1 MSLII
6 RLIVLFIVMV
16 PLVGFGQ
23 QMTQEKF
30 GRNRIQFKDFKWRY
44 LSSDNFDVYFYDG
57 GNVIARQVIEYLEN
71 EFDRLTDMID
81 YPPYSKTKVF
91 LYNSVADLQQ
101 SNVGI
106 NDGTFTPSGETQF
119 VKPYIEIA
127 SPGSVEALKEE
138 LIFKVSSLMVNEM
151 LFGGNLKDMFQSAI
165 LLNLPAWFING
176 ASLYVA
182 KGWSIEMDDY
192 TRDYIN
198 TKRPQ
203 KLNRLMGQEAALA
216 GQSVWNF
223 IAQKYGKSNIGNI
236 LNYTRII
243 RNEEKSITITLGVS
257 MDQFLYEWQNFYID
271 IDRQVEEN
279 YVAPNAELKIAPAK
293 KNRKAV
299 VHQNLELSPNGNKL
313 AYTRNN
319 NGRYA
324 VVIKDLNSGKETDVI
339 TGGYKVINQQ
349 VDYTMP
355 IMNWAND
362 STLGIIHSK
371 RGMLTLTLY
380 DLTTQSKLPRRLR
393 RFDQVKSMDFSENGR
408 LIIVS
413 GVVKGK
419 NDLYLLSTRR
429 DRTKRL
435 TNDLYDD
442 LDPAFIP
449 GSNTFVFS
457 SNRRSDTLNIKAES
471 FDKVGNNISLFY
483 YNLDTT
489 KNVLQRVT
497 NTVSQD
503 TRAIPY
509 SADKLYYL
517 SDQKGIKNI
526 FSYSI
531 SEGVYMQV
539 TNYDQSIRDFDIDF
553 RNGALVYVSQAGGKD
568 YIYHDK
574 NFNPDNQI
582 FTPITPR
589 QQMLQVKAFRERR
602 KPKPGGLTIQEIV
615 EQRLAQKRE
624 AGRVETDTTQQNTA
638 EPKEAREV
646 QADTAQ
652 VTTAPKDVEEP
663 GDPEIIDT
671 DNYQFEPQQEEQAA
685 AVEDEEVINTNDY
698 TFDNDVTENKT
709 PARES
714 FLTQYRQ
721 LRKDNKIAG
730 PLPYENRFSADNLVT
745 SFVIDPLR
753 GFGILLEAQMTDML
767 ENHRFSGGI
776 MAITDFRSGD
786 IFAEYQYLKTFIDF
800 GVRVDRNVLEWENTN
815 VEVQQYSKNT
825 LTLGAAIPFNTKTR
839 LSINPFYTLTT
850 FESQPIVGGRNP
862 QLPDVVRDQFA
873 GATVRLVYDNS
884 VINGMNLIE
893 GSRAKVSL
901 QHYEGLEDK
910 DRSFS
915 NLKVDLRHYQR
926 IHREIVLA
934 SRIFYG
940 SFFGRSP
947 KNYLLGGMDNWINQ
961 DDNTE
966 GANNPLAPVEEGVNN
981 SELLF
986 TEFATNLRGFDYAA
1000 LVGNNALVFNTELRV
1015 PLIRYLQSGPIT
1027 SNFFRNLQFT
1037 GFFDIGSAWTGNSPF
1052 NEDNSISNRTI
1063 ESAGFVIDLKDYRN
1077 PWLYSYGFGLR
1088 TMLLGYY
1095 VKLDV
1100 AYPVENYNV
1109 GDARFHV
1116 TLGYDF

>member
-1 MSLII
+1 MSSTI
-6 RLIVLFIVMV
+6 RLVVFLLLMV
-16 PLVGFGQ
+16 PMAGFGQ

-30 GRNRIQFKDFKWRY
+30 GRNRIQYKDFKWRY

-57 GNVIARQVIEYLEN
+57 GSAIARQVIQYLED

-138 LIFKVSSLMVNEM
+138 LIYKVSSLMVNEM

-192 TRDYIN
+192 IRDYIN
-198 TKRPQ
+198 IKRPQ
-203 KLNRLMGQEAALA
+203 KLSRLMGEEAALA

-243 RNEEKSITITLGVS
+243 RNEEKSITITLGIS

-271 IDRQVEEN
+271 IDRQVDEN
-279 YVAPNAELKIAPAK
+279 YVASNKDLKIIPAK
-293 KNRKAV
+293 KNRKSI
-299 VHQNLELSPNGNKL
+299 VHQNLELSPSGNKL

-324 VVIKDLNSGKETDVI
+324 VVVKDLDTGKETDVI

-349 VDYTMP
+349 VDYNMP
-355 IMNWAND
+355 IMDWAND

-380 DLTTQSKLPRRLR
+380 DLSTQSKLPRRLR

-413 GVVKGK
+413 GVVRGK
-419 NDLYLLSTRR
+419 NDIYLLSTRR

-442 LDPAFIP
+442 LFPAFIP

-457 SNRRSDTLNIKAES
+457 SNRRSDTLNTKADS
-471 FDKVGNNISLFY
+471 FEKVGENISLFY
-483 YNLDTT
+483 FNLDTT

-497 NTVSQD
+497 NTVSRD

-509 SADKLYYL
+509 NADKLYYL
-517 SDQKGIKNI
+517 SDQKGIRNI

-539 TNYDQSIRDFDIDF
+539 TNYEQSIKDFDIDF
-553 RNGALVYVSQAGGKD
+553 TNGALAYVTNIGGKD
-568 YIYHDK
+568 YVYYEKD
-574 NFNPDNQI
+574 FNPNNQI

-615 EQRLAQKRE
+615 EQRLAQKKAE
-624 AGRVETDTTQQNTA
+624 DAAKTDTTQKA
-638 EPKEAREV
+638 EEPK
-646 QADTAQ
+646 D
-652 VTTAPKDVEEP
+652 P
-663 GDPEIIDT
+663 GVIDT
-671 DNYQFEPQQEEQAA
+671 DNYQFESQEEKKAP
-685 AVEDEEVINTNDY
+685 VEDEEVINTDDY
-698 TFDNDVTENKT
+698 TFDNDVVETNA
-709 PARES
+709 PAKES

-800 GVRVDRNVLEWENTN
+800 GIRVDRNVLEWENTN
-815 VEVQQYSKNT
+815 IEVQQYSKNT
-825 LTLGAAIPFNTKTR
+825 LTLSAAVPFNTKTR
-839 LSINPFYTLTT
+839 LSIDPFYTLTT

-862 QLPDVVRDQFA
+862 QLPEVQRDQFA
-873 GATVRLVYDNS
+873 GATIRFVYDNS
-884 VINGMNLIE
+884 IINGMNLIE
-893 GSRAKVSL
+893 GTRAKVSL

-915 NLKVDLRHYQR
+915 NLKVDFRHYQK
-926 IHREIVLA
+926 IHREIVFA
-934 SRIFYG
+934 SRVFYG

-947 KNYLLGGMDNWINQ
+947 NNYLLGGMDNWINQ

-966 GANNPLAPVEEGVNN
+966 GDNNPLAPVEEGVNN

-1000 LVGNNALVFNTELRV
+1000 LVGNNALVLNAELRV

-1052 NEDNSISNRTI
+1052 NEDNTISNRTI
-1063 ESAGFVIDLKDYRN
+1063 EAASFVIDLKDYRN

-1095 VKLDV
+1095 MKLDV
-1100 AYPVENYNV
+1100 AYPVQNFNV